1 VLDHVHERLRRTVWH
16 ALNRYDEL
24 RRRVRENQ
32 AGRKAVGSVALLLLA
47 GGAALGFI
55 AANATAHEDV
65 ADPTQARFDAF
76 GTITRTYTV
85 TRQKTVRV
93 LAPKQASS
101 QSDKTVTITEPSV
114 SVPAR
119 TILDVGTLTKTRTV
133 TVTEIQPVTVTVLVT
148 KGDTKT
154 KP

>member
-24 RRRVRENQ
+24 GRRVRENQ

-65 ADPTQARFDAF
+65 ADPTQARVDAF
-76 GTITRTYTV
+76 GTITRTV

-93 LAPKQASS
+93 LAAKQASS

-133 TVTEIQPVTVTVLVT
+133 TVTEIQQVTVTVVVT